1 MTGWEHPPPA
11 AGPPDPAAL
20 AATLPGGVPELL
32 AGGPRVV
39 VTGCAGFIGSHVCD
53 ALLGLGCEVVGIDA
67 LTDYYDPRQKQEN
80 LAGARR
86 HPRFVFHAADLL
98 DRDPIAL
105 LAGARACFHLAAQAG
120 VRASWGRH
128 FDEYV
133 TRNLLATQHLL
144 EACLA
149 PEVRADLGCFV
160 YSSSSSVYGNQR
172 QLPVGE
178 DALPRPHSPY
188 GVTKLAAE
196 HLCSLY
202 AANHG
207 VPTVSLRYFTVYGPR
222 QRPDMAFRKFIEA
235 ALDRRPFAVY
245 GDGRQTRDFTCVTD
259 AVRAN
264 LLAVR
269 AATPGAVLNVGGGRC
284 VALREALAELQRLLD
299 ELQPGLAPRITYD
312 EAFAGDVRDTYADG
326 ERARAAIGYRAQVPF
341 TEGLEQMVRWALAR
355 RTARG

>member
-1 MTGWEHPPPA
+1 
-11 AGPPDPAAL
+11 
-20 AATLPGGVPELL
+20 LL
-32 AGGPRVV
+32 
-39 VTGCAGFIGSHVCD
+39 S
-53 ALLGLGCEVVGIDA
+53 
-67 LTDYYDPRQKQEN
+67 
-80 LAGARR
+80 GAR
-86 HPRFVFHAADLL
+86 V
-98 DRDPIAL
+98 
-105 LAGARACFHLAAQAG
+105 CFHLAAQAG

-128 FDEYV
+128 FGEYV
-133 TRNLLATQHLL
+133 ARNLQTTQHLL

-149 PEVRADLGCFV
+149 PEVRESLGRFV

-172 QLPVGE
+172 HLPVSE
-178 DALPRPHSPY
+178 DALPEPHSPY

-196 HLCSLY
+196 HLCCLY

-207 VPTVSLRYFTVYGPR
+207 LPTVSLRYFTVYGPR

-235 ALDRRPFAVY
+235 ALDQRPFAVY
-245 GDGRQTRDFTCVTD
+245 GDGRQTRDFTYVAD

-299 ELQPGLAPRITYD
+299 EAQPGLAPQIAYD
-312 EAFAGDVRDTYADG
+312 DMFAGDVRDTYADG
-326 ERARAAIGYRAQVPF
+326 ERAEAVIGYRSQVPF
-341 TEGLEQMVRWALAR
+341 TDGLERMVSWALAR